1 MEKNTNKEVD
11 NNNTEQELENKIPEN
26 DEMEQETENK
36 IPESSEQESENKT
49 PEDSEKEQQV
59 SEDNDMEQENIIP
72 EEHST
77 AQKIVTQTQPKKSSK
92 FVAIGCG
99 LFVLGAA
106 LGVGGTLLVQK
117 QPWKDIGSSSEL
129 KKDYDLDKC
138 VTLGDYKGITVSL
151 AVSDEDIQSEI
162 DNLIEENTTYEQ
174 KKGTVKDGDKIYAKF
189 DGYVNGKKMDDTC
202 GEETIDIGSGDY
214 IEGFDK
220 GFIGAKTGKAFEFK
234 VDVPK
239 DTYGD
244 DSIDGKTVTFKC
256 TVEYIC
262 GNEIVPEWNDDF
274 VQSVSEFK
282 TTDEYKADLKKQLEE
297 ENESSKQDFA
307 WTQVLDNS
315 KVNEYPVELMKA
327 AKEEVLQGYYDMA
340 DMYGMSR
347 DEIFQSWGR
356 EDEADFVAN
365 DLEGLAQDSVKET
378 LVTEAIA
385 KAEGINYSD
394 DEYQNTVS
402 EEYEYN
408 QDEYDSK
415 EDYEKANRGYL
426 KGLALNNKVQEWI
439 AGKAKFTK

>member
-1 MEKNTNKEVD
+1 MENNTNKEVE
-11 NNNTEQELENKIPEN
+11 NNNAEQELETTAIEGT
-26 DEMEQETENK
+26 DSEQNLETA
-36 IPESSEQESENKT
+36 IPESDDAKT
-49 PEDSEKEQQV
+49 EADDTTVEDDDTIEHKSEKKV
-59 SEDNDMEQENIIP
+59 
-72 EEHST
+72 
-77 AQKIVTQTQPKKSSK
+77 QPKKNSK

-106 LGVGGTLLVQK
+106 FGVGGTLLVQK
-117 QPWKDIGSSSEL
+117 QPWKNIGSSSEL

-282 TTDEYKADLKKQLEE
+282 TTNEYKADLKKQLEE

-307 WTQVLDNS
+307 WTQVLDNA
-315 KVNEYPVELMKA
+315 KVNEYPDELIKA